1 MNLIFQ
7 LTFLSAPPKAQFL
20 SGLGSQSLS
29 QTDGGDILD
38 LIILQVSSYSLEVNS
53 SHLSL
58 LNKYPISK

>member
-1 MNLIFQ
+1 MNLLFQ
-7 LTFLSAPPKAQFL
+7 LKFLSAPPKAQFL

-29 QTDGGDILD
+29 QTDGGD
-38 LIILQVSSYSLEVNS
+38 LIILQVSSYSLEANS

>member
-1 MNLIFQ
+1 MNLLFQ
-7 LTFLSAPPKAQFL
+7 LKFLSAPPKAQFQ
-20 SGLGSQSLS
+20 SGLASQSVS

-38 LIILQVSSYSLEVNS
+38 LIILQVSSYSLEANN